1 MITSDNNSWQSQSY
15 NQGQGQ
21 LLLVS
26 HGAQVLAPATHP
38 QVKTYVEK
46 SRLSALATMWY
57 PVTNKDL
64 MNFIFERWHQ
74 ETSSFHLPVGEMSIT
89 LDDMSC
95 LLHLPLIGRS
105 IDHVSLH
112 FDKKVVRILLM
123 TYLGI
128 LTETEATIATNAG
141 AKVRLTWLEDL
152 YHRYVKSNSYV

>member
-1 MITSDNNSWQSQSY
+1 M
-15 NQGQGQ
+15 
-21 LLLVS
+21 
-26 HGAQVLAPATHP
+26 LAPATHP

-128 LTETEATIATNAG
+128 LTETEATIEN
-141 AKVRLTWLEDL
+141 
-152 YHRYVKSNSYV
+152 